1 MMDAPDVLIRTE
13 GRWGHI
19 TLNRPRALNA
29 LSYEMCCAIDDALAA
44 WRSDATIIGVLI
56 DGAGERGFCAGGD
69 IRALYQAA
77 IGGDAASSDIFFAR
91 EYRLNARIANFPK
104 PYVALMDGIT
114 MGGGVGLSAHGSH
127 RIVTERTI
135 LAMPEVGIGFIP
147 DVGATHLLG
156 RVPDQLGTH
165 VALTAMRL
173 SPADALAI
181 DLADHQIPASR
192 LDDLRQDIFASDTI
206 TELDPIIHRY
216 ATLPAPSALLAQR
229 AWIKKCYQ
237 RESITEILHHLGTAG
252 PAAAAAATI
261 IAAQS
266 PTAVRLALR
275 ALREARAFGTLEP
288 CLQQEYRLAVR
299 CTRAHDFIEG
309 VRAAVVDKDR
319 NPQWQPRSDHDI
331 DDATIDEYFA
341 PLGAAE
347 LQFD

>member
-1 MMDAPDVLIRTE
+1 MDTPDVLIRTA

-29 LSYEMCCAIDDALAA
+29 LSYAMCCAIDDGLAA
-44 WRSDATIIGVLI
+44 WRRDAAIIGVLI

-69 IRALYQAA
+69 IRALYHAA
-77 IGGDAASSDIFFAR
+77 IGGEAASSDIFFAR
-91 EYRLNARIANFPK
+91 EYRLNARIAEFPK

-127 RIVTERTI
+127 RIVTEQTS

-156 RVPDQLGTH
+156 RVPDHLGTH

-173 SPADALAI
+173 SAADALAI
-181 DLADHQIPASR
+181 NLADHQIPASR
-192 LDDLRQDIFASDTI
+192 LDDLRRDIFAANTI
-206 TELDPIIHRY
+206 TELDPILHRY
-216 ATLPAPSALLAQR
+216 AIPPEPSALLAQR
-229 AWIKKCYQ
+229 DWIKDCYQ
-237 RESITEILHHLGTAG
+237 YDSITEILGHLRTAG
-252 PAAAAAATI
+252 PAAAAAAAT

-275 ALREARAFGTLEP
+275 ALRQARAFGALEP

-319 NPQWQPRSDHDI
+319 NPQWQPRSDHEI
-331 DDATIDEYFA
+331 DDAMIDHYFA

-347 LQFD
+347 LRFD